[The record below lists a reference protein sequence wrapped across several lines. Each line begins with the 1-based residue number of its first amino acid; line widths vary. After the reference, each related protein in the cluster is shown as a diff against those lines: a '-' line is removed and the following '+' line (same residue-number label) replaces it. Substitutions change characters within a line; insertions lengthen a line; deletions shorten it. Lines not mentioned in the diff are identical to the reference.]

1 MEQRGMVE
9 SGGAA
14 VACAVAAAVTFQ
26 VVAGGID
33 WALVLGIGMCAGI
46 AGAANYQARS
56 GHSAKVADEAPDV
69 SPPDS
74 EDGGAVTDGTTSIQD

>member
-1 MEQRGMVE
+1 MEQRGMAE

-14 VACAVAAAVTFQ
+14 VACAVAAAATFQ

-33 WALVLGIGMCAGI
+33 WPLVLGIGLCAGI
-46 AGAANYQARS
+46 AGAANYKART
-56 GHSAKVADEAPDV
+56 GHSANVADEAPAV
-69 SPPDS
+69 APPDG